1 MNCSECHFENL
12 SRARF
17 CSACGHPLIDLSSD
31 RIIDEGYIL
40 ERRYEIID
48 IIKKGGMGYVY
59 LARDIRL
66 GRECAVK
73 EMLQHSSAGDKYAI
87 RRFEEE
93 ALLLSRLRHSGL
105 AVVLDYFLEHGRY
118 YLVMDYIKGKDGE
131 AILKEYSGKPIEED
145 RVVDWSLQILD
156 ILDYLHNQNPP
167 VVYRDLKPSNIMIRE
182 SDCRAILID
191 FGIARTVGT
200 GSNTTKTTIGTMG
213 YCALEQLKGKP
224 EPRSD
229 IYSLGITMHHMLTGV
244 KPEGVNTEPVDKLNP
259 SLSSNL
265 VKVINKAIQLKLSSR
280 FSSARD
286 MADAI
291 RSSEKFEKL
300 IADDYPDMVFVPGG
314 DSVIGSDK
322 GEINEAPE
330 HSIHMK
336 AFLIDRY
343 PVTNIQFDKFVRE
356 TGAAITHWRQHFRQG
371 MENFPAVSVNW
382 YEASMYAEWAGKR
395 LPSEVEWEKAA
406 RGTDGRKYPWGDEW
420 DNYSTGNLSTGNL
433 SLSGVG
439 AFPGRVSTYGV
450 MDMVGTIYEWT
461 SDWYYSYP
469 YRGPY
474 EKGKTK
480 VYRGGKNQLAT
491 CSFRG
496 FENPDYR
503 SPLRGFRCAID
514 C

>member
-17 CSACGHPLIDLSSD
+17 CSDCGHPLIDLSSD

-131 AILKEYSGKPIEED
+131 TILKEYSGKPLEED

-182 SDCRAILID
+182 CDGRAILID

-244 KPEGVNTEPVDKLNP
+244 KPEGVNMEPVDKLNP

-314 DSVIGSDK
+314 EFWMGSDQADPNEYPKHKVLVK
-322 GEINEAPE
+322 G
-330 HSIHMK
+330 
-336 AFLIDRY
+336 FLIDKF
-343 PVTNIQFDKFVRE
+343 PVTNAQFDRFVKE
-356 TGAAITHWRQHFRQG
+356 TGAKIGHWRRNFKPG
-371 MENFPAVSVNW
+371 TENCPVVNVNY
-382 YEASMYAEWAGKR
+382 YEAEQYAAWAGKR
-395 LPSEVEWEKAA
+395 LPFESEWEKAA
-406 RGTDGRKYPWGDEW
+406 RGTDGRKYPWGNEW
-420 DNYSTGNLSTGNL
+420 SSYSIDPNSIP
-433 SLSGVG
+433 SVG
-439 AFPGRVSTYGV
+439 SFPDRASHYGL
-450 MDMVGTIYEWT
+450 MDMVGSIYEWT
-461 SDWYYSYP
+461 SDWYFPYP
-469 YRGPY
+469 YKGPY

-480 VYRGGKNQLAT
+480 VVRGGKSQFAT
-491 CSFRG
+491 CSYRG
-496 FENPDYR
+496 FDVPEYRNP
-503 SPLRGFRCAID
+503 SRGFRCALD

>member
-1 MNCSECHFENL
+1 MICNKCHFENL
-12 SRARF
+12 YKARF
-17 CSACGHPLIDLSSD
+17 CSDCGNPLVDLSSD

-40 ERRYEIID
+40 ERRYEIRD

-59 LARDIRL
+59 LAMDIRL

-73 EMLQHSSAGDKYAI
+73 EMLKNSSVESDKYAV

-93 ALLLSRLRHSGL
+93 ALLLSRLRHTGL
-105 AVVLDYFLEHGRY
+105 AVVLDYFIEHGRY
-118 YLVMDYIKGKDGE
+118 YLVMDYIKGKDVE
-131 AILKEYSGKPIEED
+131 TILKEYSGKPLEED
-145 RVVDWSLQILD
+145 KVINWSLQILD
-156 ILDYLHNQNPP
+156 ILNYLHNQNPP
-167 VVYRDLKPSNIMIRE
+167 VVYRDLKPGNIMIRE
-182 SDCRAILID
+182 SDNRAILID

-200 GSNTTKTTIGTMG
+200 GSNTTKTTIGTFG
-213 YCALEQLKGKP
+213 YCAVEQLKGKP

-229 IYSLGITMHHMLTGV
+229 IYALGITMHYMLTGV
-244 KPEGVNTEPVDKLNP
+244 KPEGVNVEPVEKLNP

-265 VKVINKAIQLKLSSR
+265 AKVVNKAIQLKPSSR

-286 MADAI
+286 MTGAI
-291 RSSEKFEKL
+291 LSSERLEKL

-314 DSVIGSDK
+314 DFIIGSDK
-322 GEINEAPE
+322 GEINEIPE
-330 HSIHMK
+330 HSVNVK

-356 TGAAITHWRQHFRQG
+356 TGAAITHWRQHFRHG
-371 MENFPAVSVNW
+371 MENFPVVSVNW
-382 YEASMYAEWAGKR
+382 HEASRYAEWAGKR
-395 LPSEVEWEKAA
+395 LVSEAEWEKAA

-420 DNYSTGNLSTGNL
+420 DNFSTGNL
-433 SLSGVG
+433 SLASVG
-439 AFPGRVSTYGV
+439 SFPGRISTSGA
-450 MDMVGTIYEWT
+450 MDMSGTIYEWT
-461 SDWYYSYP
+461 SDWYYPYP

-480 VYRGGKNQLAT
+480 VYKGGKNRLAT